1 MSLLRRYYH
10 HHVRHHQRFHIAVL
24 LTIVA
29 VSYVLVPAVL
39 RVVEAVGDYDPSVY
53 EPKDADRGD
62 WLARHRPLGV
72 SSLAWDDVVK
82 IALLIL
88 AGVAW
93 LAAAPPGGPR
103 RSRRR

>member
-10 HHVRHHQRFHIAVL
+10 HHVRHHQRFHIAVV

-39 RVVEAVGDYDPSVY
+39 RLIDAAGEYDPAVY
-53 EPKDADRGD
+53 EPKDADRAA
-62 WLARHRPLGV
+62 WLARHRGLGV
-72 SSLAWDDVVK
+72 SSLAWDDLVK

-103 RSRRR
+103 RPPRR